1 MCGTEKCSGG
11 GLIMR
16 MQILSGLMAAA
27 VIAGAALWAP
37 TADMR
42 AEAGQIDFANLHD
55 QATSAMRE
63 LQMAQERRLT
73 SRQTA
78 EF

>member
-1 MCGTEKCSGG
+1 
-11 GLIMR
+11 MR
-16 MQILSGLMAAA
+16 TQILSGLMAAA
-27 VIAGAALWAP
+27 VIAAAALWAP

-42 AEAGQIDFANLHD
+42 AEAGQIDFVNLHY

-73 SRQTA
+73 SRQIA